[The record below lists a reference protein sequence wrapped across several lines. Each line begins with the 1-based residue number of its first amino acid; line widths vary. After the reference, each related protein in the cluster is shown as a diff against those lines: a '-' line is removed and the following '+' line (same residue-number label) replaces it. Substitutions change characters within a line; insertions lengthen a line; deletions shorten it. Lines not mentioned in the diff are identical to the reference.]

1 MLSRINN
8 WRLPTKMM
16 VAFAL
21 IGALVVILAAKSLYT
36 SSQLNAISHTHVERG
51 IKGQRL
57 LADALGQIREQRI
70 IIYSHLNAQSV
81 DEMRNLEERF
91 AQSQVTLNGA
101 LDGLAP
107 LAGEFA
113 PQLQALRDHL
123 NGLTPKRERLFAQR
137 RSGDVQGAWAFIKG
151 PGKAGSRAAID
162 GAEELQ
168 QLMSARSARSEK
180 EGDAFAEQALIQTVL
195 VSVLSL
201 AGLIAIWALI
211 NKTLSKP
218 MSALTE
224 ATSALAKGGDV
235 AVPHRGRK
243 DELGQIAEAVETFRA
258 AALQRA
264 AADAR
269 TAEEQK
275 VVTATLESSL
285 DALAKGDLTVEVTAA
300 FPPAY
305 QSLKTNFN
313 KAVDRLGE
321 LIGAVAGSAAQIR
334 TGSVEIA
341 QASEDLARRTES
353 NAASL
358 EETSA
363 AMVQMD
369 GRLKASA
376 GSAAETAA
384 RADQTMSTVSGG
396 REVAGEAVSAM
407 VRVSDSAKG
416 IDDVIEGLD
425 KIAFQTRVLAM
436 NAAVEAGRAG
446 EAGRGF
452 AVVADLVSALAM
464 RAEEEAKRAKDQ
476 LTATRSEISDAV
488 EAVQKVDGA
497 LAAISGDVEQV
508 HVLVSAMAADN
519 RAQAAAITEVS
530 AAVAA
535 MDQAT
540 QQNAA
545 MVEQTSAAARNLN
558 AEVDHLAEQA
568 GQFRTLG
575 APTGTASRP
584 RYSAR
589 AAAYA

>member
-1 MLSRINN
+1 MFSRIND

-16 VAFAL
+16 MAFAV
-21 IGALVVILAAKSLYT
+21 IGALIIALAAKSLFT
-36 SSQLNAISHTHVERG
+36 STQLNAISHTHVERG
-51 IKGQRL
+51 IRGQRL

-81 DEMRNLEERF
+81 DDMRGLEERF
-91 AQSQVTLNGA
+91 AQSQVKLNAA

-107 LAGEFA
+107 LAGEFT
-113 PQLQALRDHL
+113 PKLQALRDHL
-123 NGLTPKRERLFAQR
+123 NALTPKRERLFAQR
-137 RSGDVQGAWAFIKG
+137 RSGDVQGALAFIKG

-168 QLMSARSARSEK
+168 QLMSARSARAEAD
-180 EGDAFAEQALIQTVL
+180 GDAFADQALILTVL
-195 VSVLSL
+195 MSILSL
-201 AGLIAIWALI
+201 GGLVAIWWLI
-211 NKTLSKP
+211 NQTLSKP
-218 MSALTE
+218 MSALTD
-224 ATSALAKGGDV
+224 ATTRLASGGSV

-258 AALQRA
+258 AAVART

-269 TAEEQK
+269 AAEEQK
-275 VVTATLESSL
+275 IVTETLEASL
-285 DALAKGDLTVEVTAA
+285 DSLARGDLTVEVTAA

-321 LIGAVAGSAAQIR
+321 LIGAVAGGAAQIR

-358 EETSA
+358 EQTSA

-396 REVAGEAVSAM
+396 RAVAAEAVSAM

-558 AEVDHLAEQA
+558 AEVDNLAEQA
-568 GQFRTLG
+568 GQFRTPG
-575 APTGTASRP
+575 SPAAGPGRARTASRAP
-584 RYSAR
+584 
-589 AAAYA
+589 AYA